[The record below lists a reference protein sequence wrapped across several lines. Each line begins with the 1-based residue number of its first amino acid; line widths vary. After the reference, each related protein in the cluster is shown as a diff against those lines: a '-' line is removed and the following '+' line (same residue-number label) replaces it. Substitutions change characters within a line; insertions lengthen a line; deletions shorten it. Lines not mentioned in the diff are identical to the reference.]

1 MLDLD
6 TIVLIGLVVVI
17 ATIRVVMVVGQ
28 IPFAKDLNIAA
39 FPTHFNKEKGWADLF
54 FNEGFQPCLS
64 HLLKSKYLGF

>member
-17 ATIRVVMVVGQ
+17 ATIRVVMVVRQ

-39 FPTHFNKEKGWADLF
+39 FPTHFNKEKG
-54 FNEGFQPCLS
+54 
-64 HLLKSKYLGF
+64 